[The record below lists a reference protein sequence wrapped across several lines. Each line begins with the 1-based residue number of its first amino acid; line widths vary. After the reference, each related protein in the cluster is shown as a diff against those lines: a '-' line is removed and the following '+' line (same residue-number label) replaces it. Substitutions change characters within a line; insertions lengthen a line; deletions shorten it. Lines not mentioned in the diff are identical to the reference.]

1 MLRCQLCE
9 QLNNSTNQLT
19 KILSSNKPGKRV
31 QWLGIGEG
39 QGLLIIWHAWSGQVG
54 GCCAVQASTS
64 SVCKCAVCVCV
75 AVHVSLL
82 SRLSGADDELCLE
95 EKLAF
100 LSKLIF
106 YFF

>member
-1 MLRCQLCE
+1 MGVVLCR
-9 QLNNSTNQLT
+9 LV
-19 KILSSNKPGKRV
+19 PAACV
-31 QWLGIGEG
+31 
-39 QGLLIIWHAWSGQVG
+39 
-54 GCCAVQASTS
+54 
-64 SVCKCAVCVCV
+64 SVLCVCV